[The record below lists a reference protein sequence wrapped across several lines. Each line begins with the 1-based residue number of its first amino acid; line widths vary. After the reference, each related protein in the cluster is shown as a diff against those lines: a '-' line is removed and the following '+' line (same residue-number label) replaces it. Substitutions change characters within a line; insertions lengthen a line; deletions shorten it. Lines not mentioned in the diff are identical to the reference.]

1 MSKIEEQ
8 VKIVSEP
15 LNTNFLKDSL
25 LNLQYLTSKDIKDFI
40 KKDRVKLIIGNPPI
54 NH

>member
-8 VKIVSEP
+8 LKIVSEP
-15 LNTNFLKDSL
+15 LNGNFLKDSL
-25 LNLQYLTSKDIKDFI
+25 LNLQYVTPKDIANFI

-54 NH
+54 NL